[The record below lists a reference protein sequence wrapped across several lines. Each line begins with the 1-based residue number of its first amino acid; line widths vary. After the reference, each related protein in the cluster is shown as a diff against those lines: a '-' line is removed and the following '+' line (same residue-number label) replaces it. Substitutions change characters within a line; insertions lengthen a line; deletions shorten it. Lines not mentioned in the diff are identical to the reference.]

1 MRIVLEDIKTKRFMG
16 VKGWTREARRAR
28 DFQSSLAA
36 IDYCFR
42 QRIREVRILLAF
54 EEKRFN
60 FYLDPFSSPPRT
72 KRLPESPTLQ

>member
-1 MRIVLEDIKTKRFMG
+1 MKIVLEDIKTKRFMG
-16 VKGWTREARRAR
+16 TRGWTKQESRAK

-42 QRIREVRILLAF
+42 QHMRGVRILMAF

-60 FYLDPFSSPPRT
+60 FYLDPFTSSIPAK
-72 KRLPESPTLQ
+72 KRCSRASR